1 MTVKDA
7 LLQLKSTVA
16 TAVTATEA
24 GWTTL
29 TRDTGTGRIVVQI
42 DKCPLEGIPVE
53 VIATAD
59 TGTSAGGG
67 THVVTIEA
75 SDTLASGYITVATF
89 PTITQADAAHQAA
102 IRMVRRVA
110 TQKKFLR
117 SVITRAAAGDSSISR
132 IYTITVGIGLVDD
145 DAIY

>member
-1 MTVKDA
+1 MTVKDD
-7 LLQLKSTVA
+7 LLKLKTSV

-29 TRDTGTGRIVVQI
+29 TRDATTGQVVVQI
-42 DKCPLEGIPVE
+42 DKCPAEGIPIE

-59 TGTSAGGG
+59 TGSLAGGG

-75 SDTLASGYITVATF
+75 SDTLATGYIVVATF
-89 PTITQADAAHQAA
+89 PTITQATAATQAA
-102 IRMVRRVA
+102 IRMVRRIA
-110 TQKKFLR
+110 TQKKYLR
-117 SVITRAAAGDSSISR
+117 SVITRAATGDSTISR
-132 IYTITVGIGLVDD
+132 LYTINVGIGEVDD

>member
-1 MTVKDA
+1 MIKDDLLKLKTV
-7 LLQLKSTVA
+7 TA
-16 TAVTATEA
+16 TAVTSTES

-29 TRDTGTGRIVVQI
+29 TRDATTGQIVVEI
-42 DKCPLEGIPVE
+42 DKCPEEGIPIE

-59 TGTSAGGG
+59 TGTTAGGG

-102 IRMVRRVA
+102 IRMVRRVG
-110 TQKKFLR
+110 TQKKYLR

-132 IYTITVGIGLVDD
+132 FYGINAIIGAVDD

>member
-1 MTVKDA
+1 MIKDD
-7 LLQLKSTVA
+7 LLKLKTSI

-29 TRDTGTGRIVVQI
+29 TRDGTTGQVVIQI
-42 DKCPLEGIPVE
+42 DKCPLEGIPIE

-59 TGTSAGGG
+59 TGTAGGGG

-89 PTITQADAAHQAA
+89 PTITQVLAKQVA
-102 IRMVRRVA
+102 IRMVRRIA
-110 TQKKFLR
+110 TQKKYIR

-132 IYTITVGIGLVDD
+132 FYQIN
-145 DAIY
+145 AILGEMDNDSSY

>member
-1 MTVKDA
+1 MIHDD
-7 LLQLKSTVA
+7 LLKLKTSI

-29 TRDTGTGRIVVQI
+29 TRDATTGQVVVQI
-42 DKCPLEGIPVE
+42 DKCPAEGIPIE

-59 TGTSAGGG
+59 TGTTGGGG

-75 SDTLASGYITVATF
+75 SDTLASGYIVVATF
-89 PTITQADAAHQAA
+89 PTITQADASHKAA
-102 IRMVRRVA
+102 IRMVRRIA
-110 TQKKFLR
+110 TQKKYLR

-132 IYTITVGIGLVDD
+132 YYTINVGVGLVDD